1 MRTLR
6 DYLTERASRSDKVS
20 FTLRDGREFLG
31 WLVEV
36 SADHALLSW
45 APSPLYAQA
54 TDGAEWEP
62 EDEWLPLTAI
72 VPATPAHYSRAAGSW
87 IPFAGDPD

>member
-1 MRTLR
+1 MVRALH
-6 DYLTERASRSDKVS
+6 DYLTERAARADKVG

-54 TDGAEWEP
+54 TGGAEWEP
-62 EDEWLPLTAI
+62 EDEWLPLTEI
-72 VPATPAHYSRAAGSW
+72 VPTTPAHYSRAAGGW
-87 IPFAGDPD
+87 IPFARDP